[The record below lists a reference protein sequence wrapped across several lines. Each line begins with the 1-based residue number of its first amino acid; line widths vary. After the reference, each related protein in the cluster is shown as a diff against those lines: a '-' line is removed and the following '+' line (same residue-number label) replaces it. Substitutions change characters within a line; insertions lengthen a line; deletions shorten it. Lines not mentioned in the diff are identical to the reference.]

1 MADDSTTAGQDQRAL
16 LTNVG
21 HRLDELPIGPTHRK
35 VVLAVGLGL
44 FFEIYE
50 IFLASTIAAT
60 FKATYGI
67 HGVVLEWLLASTFFG
82 MFIGAAV
89 LGRLADRIGRRR
101 AFLLNLTWFSACSL
115 LGALAPTLWILVA
128 ARLLAG
134 VGVGAE
140 TPVADSYLSDVLP
153 KSHRGRLTAWAYTCS
168 FVAVPVLGFLSL
180 RLGDGSLFGV
190 PGWRILLVVGSLGA
204 MCVALIRRG
213 LPESPRW
220 LAGMGRADEARA
232 AMRAFESGTGASAAD
247 DAAVEPCPAHP
258 QTSTDASEDVS
269 PIRRLRVS
277 PYRQRMLMMS
287 VFHVFQ
293 TFGYYGFG
301 TLAAL
306 VLVGRGYDLTSS
318 LTFTALSYLGYPI
331 GSALSIPMLKW
342 FERKVLIMASAA
354 LMALCGML
362 FATADYAVLIVVFG
376 FLTTVASNVFSNA
389 YHVYQAEIFPTGA
402 RSTAVGLTY
411 SLSRL
416 SSGMLPLILIPVLNH
431 YGATTMFGV
440 VVVALLISITAV
452 AVGGPRT
459 SGRSLEEVNPA

>member
-1 MADDSTTAGQDQRAL
+1 MADDSTTAARERQAL
-16 LTNVG
+16 LNYVG
-21 HRLDELPIGPTHRK
+21 HRLDELPIGPAHRK

-60 FKATYGI
+60 LQTTYGV
-67 HGVVLEWLLASTFFG
+67 HGAVLEWLLASTFFG
-82 MFIGAAV
+82 MFIGSAV

-115 LGALAPTLWILVA
+115 LGALAPTLWLLVA
-128 ARLLAG
+128 ARFLAG

-168 FVAVPVLGFLSL
+168 FIAVPVLGFLSL
-180 RLGDGSLFGV
+180 GLRDGGLFGV
-190 PGWRILLVVGSLGA
+190 AGWRILLVVGSLGA

-220 LAGMGRADEARA
+220 LASMGRADEARA
-232 AMRAFESGTGASAAD
+232 AMRAFESGAGRSAD
-247 DAAVEPCPAHP
+247 GTAVEPCAPPP
-258 QTSTDASEDVS
+258 QPPTDAAEELS

-277 PYRQRMLMMS
+277 PYRQRLVMMS

-318 LTFTALSYLGYPI
+318 LTFTALSFLGYPI
-331 GSALSIPMLKW
+331 GSALAIPMLKW

-362 FATADYAVLIVVFG
+362 FATADNAMLIVAFG
-376 FLTTVASNVFSNA
+376 FLTTATSNVFSNA
-389 YHVYQAEIFPTGA
+389 YHVYQAEIFPTDA
-402 RSTAVGLTY
+402 RATAVGLTY

-416 SSGMLPLILIPVLNH
+416 SSGVLPLILIPVLNH
-431 YGATTMFGV
+431 YGATPMFGV
-440 VVVALLISITAV
+440 VVVALLVSITAV

-459 SGRSLEEVNPA
+459 SGRSLEAVNPA